1 MPKVIVQAWTTVD
14 GVAQAPGDPGEDTS
28 GGFRHGG
35 WSLPYFDEAAM
46 KWTVDNLTAA
56 GGYLLG
62 RRTWEGFAGHWPNA
76 SDEEQPLAEP
86 LNTRPKYVATT
97 TLSDPLGW
105 QSSTVLRGDVA
116 EAVAALKR
124 GDGGDLLVIGSIGLV
139 RTLVEHELVDE
150 FRVMVDPLLVGG
162 GKRLFPDDGVRRP
175 LRLVDSQVTG
185 TGAILATWVPA
196 GEAVAAAA

>member
-97 TLSDPLGW
+97 TLSEPLGW
-105 QSSTVLRGDVA
+105 QNSTVLRGDVA

-185 TGAILATWVPA
+185 PGAILATWVPA